1 MLALTLVA
9 TALPSAFAFSAPVH
23 AGVMALRAHPSA
35 TSFHGIG
42 GRISV
47 GSIDGSRSRISGTG
61 SLQMGIE
68 GTGIYIG
75 AGLYYGQWKTGVVV
89 NSVLAAIMFV
99 TKKYKSALT
108 ETGLLNAWI
117 LGILLWGPLGAA
129 GWATC
134 FMYLVFGSLV
144 TKVKMAE
151 KEAKGI
157 AEGRGGQRGPENVWG
172 SAATAAVCALMSQ
185 LSPWDSA
192 LFKLGFVASLAT
204 KLSDTC
210 GSEIGKAYGKTTY
223 LITTLESVPP
233 GTEGAISVEG
243 TLAGVVGSVLLG
255 LCGLAA
261 NLIEPM
267 GVWICVFAAF
277 VGTNCE
283 SVIGAVFQNKYSWL
297 TNEVVNFINTAIGAA
312 VAMSVYLLL

>member
-1 MLALTLVA
+1 
-9 TALPSAFAFSAPVH
+9 
-23 AGVMALRAHPSA
+23 
-35 TSFHGIG
+35 
-42 GRISV
+42 
-47 GSIDGSRSRISGTG
+47 
-61 SLQMGIE
+61 
-68 GTGIYIG
+68 
-75 AGLYYGQWKTGVVV
+75 
-89 NSVLAAIMFV
+89 
-99 TKKYKSALT
+99 
-108 ETGLLNAWI
+108 
-117 LGILLWGPLGAA
+117 
-129 GWATC
+129 
-134 FMYLVFGSLV
+134 MYLVFGSLV